1 MVGLLYE
8 CRRFLPL
15 ECERIHDVE
24 QQKIILLRVNQILKE
39 RIQKLES
46 KKDALEDV
54 LIKGISGTN
63 SKQAKHSY
71 KYTLS
76 YIVTAIAVISAVLTF
91 ADFNSNMDT
100 QNQIKTRYVV
110 EDLRGDIVQTWKLWN
125 IDNSA
130 QITVAIKNAHLVDQ
144 NKLSII
150 KNAILSTDKVDS
162 TPNTGSTKYY
172 LGWQG
177 ALNDASAVDTKY
189 VIPTQFRIAESTA
202 GSGDIVIILL
212 AERDQDGYMGHTKSI
227 VDGNEILKSQIT
239 IYGVN
244 HVGDAE
250 LAALMRHEF
259 GHALGLGHSTAPE
272 DLMAPTVSLD
282 LPYISECNVAAI
294 RTLYDGMTSSE
305 VVCEK

>member
-1 MVGLLYE
+1 
-8 CRRFLPL
+8 
-15 ECERIHDVE
+15 
-24 QQKIILLRVNQILKE
+24 
-39 RIQKLES
+39 
-46 KKDALEDV
+46 
-54 LIKGISGTN
+54 
-63 SKQAKHSY
+63 
-71 KYTLS
+71 
-76 YIVTAIAVISAVLTF
+76 VISAVLTF
-91 ADFNSNMDT
+91 ADFNSDMDA
-100 QNQIKTRYVV
+100 QNQIKTRYVM

-130 QITVAIKNAHLVDQ
+130 QITVAIKNVHLVDQ

-150 KNAILSTDKVDS
+150 KNAILSTDKADS
-162 TPNTGSTKYY
+162 APNTGSVKYY

-189 VIPTQFRIAESTA
+189 VIPTQFRITESAA

-250 LAALMRHEF
+250 LAALVRHEF

-294 RTLYDGMTSSE
+294 RTLYDGITSSE